1 MENKLNPAKRY
12 RVLFVCLGNACRSPM
27 AEAIA
32 RQTASDVIVAA
43 SAGTMALGFV
53 APTTLQVLEE
63 RGMKVEGLASKPI
76 TRETRANA
84 EIIINM
90 TGNSAKRV
98 FSAEESKT
106 EDWLVTDPYGESV
119 EAYRDTYD
127 EIETRMTEFAARLRA
142 RRTSAAEE
150 PAHKK

>member
-1 MENKLNPAKRY
+1 
-12 RVLFVCLGNACRSPM
+12 M

-53 APTTLQVLEE
+53 APPTLRVLEE
-63 RGMKVEGLASKPI
+63 RGMKIEGLSSKPI

-90 TGNSAKRV
+90 TGNPAKRV

-106 EDWLVTDPYGESV
+106 EDWLVTDPYGERV

-142 RRTSAAEE
+142 RRTSSAEKTARE
-150 PAHKK
+150 K

>member
-1 MENKLNPAKRY
+1 
-12 RVLFVCLGNACRSPM
+12 M

-53 APTTLQVLEE
+53 APPTLRVLEE
-63 RGMKVEGLASKPI
+63 RGMKVEGLSSKPI

-90 TGNSAKRV
+90 TGSPAKRV
-98 FSAEESKT
+98 LPAEESKT
-106 EDWLVTDPYGESV
+106 EDWLVTDPYGERV

-127 EIETRMTEFAARLRA
+127 EIEARMTEFAARLRA
-142 RRTSAAEE
+142 RRTSSAETQ
-150 PAHKK
+150 AGKK

>member
-1 MENKLNPAKRY
+1 
-12 RVLFVCLGNACRSPM
+12 M

-32 RQTASDVIVAA
+32 RQTATDVIVAA

-53 APTTLQVLEE
+53 APPTLRVLEE
-63 RGMKVEGLASKPI
+63 RGVNVEGLSSKMI

-90 TGNSAKRV
+90 TGSPVKRILPG
-98 FSAEESKT
+98 EEAKT
-106 EDWLVTDPYGESV
+106 EDWMVTDPYGERV

-127 EIETRMTEFAARLRA
+127 EIEARMTEFAARLRV
-142 RRTSAAEE
+142 RRIAVGEL
-150 PAHKK
+150 PACEN

>member
-1 MENKLNPAKRY
+1 
-12 RVLFVCLGNACRSPM
+12 M

-53 APTTLQVLEE
+53 APPTLRVLEE
-63 RGMKVEGLASKPI
+63 RGMNVEGLSSKMI
-76 TRETRANA
+76 TRETRCNA

-90 TGNSAKRV
+90 TGSPANRV
-98 FSAEESKT
+98 LRDEESKT
-106 EDWLVTDPYGESV
+106 EDWLVTDPYGERV

-127 EIETRMTEFAARLRA
+127 EVEARMTEFAARLRA
-142 RRTSAAEE
+142 RRTATAKS
-150 PAHKK
+150 PAREK

>member
-1 MENKLNPAKRY
+1 
-12 RVLFVCLGNACRSPM
+12 M

-53 APTTLQVLEE
+53 APPTLRVLEE
-63 RGMKVEGLASKPI
+63 RGMKIEGLNSKPI
-76 TRETRANA
+76 TRETRGNA

-90 TGNSAKRV
+90 TGSPAKRV
-98 FSAEESKT
+98 FPAEESKT
-106 EDWLVTDPYGESV
+106 EDWLVTDPYGERL

-127 EIETRMTEFAARLRA
+127 EIEARMTEFAARLRA
-142 RRTSAAEE
+142 RRTSAAES
-150 PAHKK
+150 PVGKK